1 MSLPEFLKNSLE
13 LPIVGSP
20 LFIVSGP
27 ELVIAQCQAGIV
39 GSFPA
44 LNARPAHMLGEWLTR
59 IEGELGEYRAQNPDK
74 KVAPYAVNQ
83 ICHASNDRL
92 FADME
97 TCVKHKVPI
106 IITSLRPPAEIVKA
120 AHSYGGVVFHDV
132 INVKHA
138 RKAAEQGVDGLIL
151 VCAGAGGHAG
161 TLSPFALV
169 REVRQ
174 WFKGTILL
182 SGSISDGWSVAS
194 ALALGADLAYMGT
207 RFIATAEA
215 GAADSYKAA
224 LVADHAADDIVY
236 TNLFTGIHGN
246 YLRPSIKAAGLDPD
260 NLPVADKS
268 VMNFGSGGNMGAKA
282 WRDIWGAGQ
291 GIGQITDAP
300 SVEELVKRL
309 KAEFTDASENFLS
322 SATFAA
328 RGGSLKAG
336 TLA

>member
-1 MSLPEFLKNSLE
+1 MPLPGFLDGSLE
-13 LPIVGSP
+13 LPVLGSP

-27 ELVIAQCQAGIV
+27 ELVIAQCKAGVI

-44 LNARPAHMLGEWLTR
+44 LNARPVEKLGDWLTQ
-59 IEGELGEYRAQNPDK
+59 IEDELADYKARFPDR

-92 FADME
+92 MQDME

-106 IITSLRPPAEIVKA
+106 IITSLRPPKEIVEA

-169 REVRQ
+169 REVKQ

-182 SGSISDGWSVAS
+182 SGAISDGYAIAS
-194 ALALGADLAYMGT
+194 ALALGADMAYMGT
-207 RFIATAEA
+207 RFIATQEA
-215 GAADSYKAA
+215 NADQAYKQA
-224 LVADHAADDIVY
+224 LIAHAAHDIVY
-236 TNLFTGIHGN
+236 SNLFTGVHGN
-246 YLRPSIKAAGLDPD
+246 YLGPSIAAAGLDPD

-268 VMNFGSGGNMGAKA
+268 KMNFGSGGNMKSKA
-282 WRDIWGAGQ
+282 WRDIWGSGQ
-291 GIGQITDAP
+291 GIGQIADAP
-300 SVEELVKRL
+300 PVAELVARL
-309 KAEFTDASENFLS
+309 KQEFDQARQE
-322 SATFAA
+322 FALRA
-328 RGGSLKAG
+328 AG
-336 TLA
+336 